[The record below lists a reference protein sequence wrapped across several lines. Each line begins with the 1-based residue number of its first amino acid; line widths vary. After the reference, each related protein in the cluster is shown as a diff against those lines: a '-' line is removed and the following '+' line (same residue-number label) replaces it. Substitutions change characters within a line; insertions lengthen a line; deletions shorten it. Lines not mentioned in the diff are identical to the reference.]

1 MPTITDQAIP
11 IRLWDYSET
20 SQTAC
25 LFARDSGVLRGLA
38 KGSKREKSNFSGG
51 FEVLTRGEVVAIV
64 RPSADL
70 ANIIEWDLQH
80 VYAGARASLAT
91 HHAALYM
98 IDLIYHTVTDHDP
111 HPALFDALD
120 AQLDALSG
128 GGGSPV
134 SPSLLR
140 FQWSL
145 LEETGYRPRL
155 DEAPDRPRGPLAFD
169 PARATLVPDP
179 GPDSDAPVW
188 RVRPGTVAVLKGL
201 ERGGTPGE
209 GDGGGEGEA
218 VDRAGRLLSEYLRH
232 LLSRDLPTRA
242 LVYPGPTP
250 PRTPMGGRKAGRR
263 IP

>member
-25 LFARDSGVLRGLA
+25 IFARESGLLRGLA
-38 KGSKREKSNFSGG
+38 KGSKRDKSNFSGG

-80 VYAGARASLAT
+80 IYTGARTSLAA

-98 IDLIYHTVTDHDP
+98 IDLVYHTVTDHDP

-120 AQLDALSG
+120 AQLDRLGAQAPHAIGLA
-128 GGGSPV
+128 
-134 SPSLLR
+134 LLR

-145 LEETGYRPRL
+145 LDETGYRPRL
-155 DEAPDRPRGPLAFD
+155 DDAPERPRAPLAFD
-169 PARATLVPDP
+169 PAKSSLVPDP
-179 GPDSDAPVW
+179 GPGSDSPVW
-188 RVRPGTVAVLKGL
+188 RVRPATVALLKGL
-201 ERGGTPGE
+201 ERGGGE
-209 GDGGGEGEA
+209 PDDRTDADSIE
-218 VDRAGRLLSEYLRH
+218 RAGRLLSEYLRH
-232 LLSRDLPTRA
+232 LLHRDVPTRA
-242 LVYPGPTP
+242 LVYPAQ
-250 PRTPMGGRKAGRR
+250 PRRASSRR
-263 IP
+263 RP